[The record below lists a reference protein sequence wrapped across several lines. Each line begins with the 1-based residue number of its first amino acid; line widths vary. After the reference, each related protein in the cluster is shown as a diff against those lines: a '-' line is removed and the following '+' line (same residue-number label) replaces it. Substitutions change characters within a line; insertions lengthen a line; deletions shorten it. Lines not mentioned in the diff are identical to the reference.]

1 MHQLVTKIP
10 KPHRVLIAAT
20 SVCLAIILL
29 LPSEPASA
37 SKGSKSDSLE
47 IGKRYSLALPDNTD
61 MLDQEQAIS
70 QLPALPDEDLS
81 LNWSVLQ
88 VQKGDALSALFKKAN
103 VSQQVM
109 LDVLALGSSV
119 KTLTRI
125 FPGEQLEFG
134 LDSNGELQEL
144 RYALNHLSTLRV
156 SRQADGKFIAEE
168 LKKEVELRSQFA
180 SADIRSNFWSAGI
193 SAGLSEAQIMSLA
206 GIFGWDIDFGLDIRA
221 GDSFS
226 VLYETQFVDGEFIGN
241 GNIIA
246 AQFSNQGHLYQAV
259 RHTDGNYYK
268 PDGASMRQ
276 AFLRA
281 PVSFQYVSSNFN
293 PRRLHPVLGTV
304 RAHNG
309 VDYVAPVGT
318 PIMAAGDGRVITS
331 AYNSIN
337 GHYVFIQHANNIVT
351 KYLHLSKRLV
361 AKGDKVRQGEAIGRL
376 GSTGR
381 VTGAHLHYE
390 FLVSGVHRNPRTV
403 KLPQATPLQGKE
415 KTLFAAQA
423 QQVLAQLQTSER
435 VLLARSAETDT
446 AGATAAP

>member
-1 MHQLVTKIP
+1 MRQLVTKIP
-10 KPHRVLIAAT
+10 KQHRVLIVAT
-20 SVCLAIILL
+20 SVFLSIILL
-29 LPSEPASA
+29 LPSEQASA
-37 SKGSKSDSLE
+37 SKGSKSESLE
-47 IGKRYSLALPDNTD
+47 IGKRYSLDVPQSVEDLT
-61 MLDQEQAIS
+61 LEQAIS
-70 QLPALPDEDLS
+70 ELPALPEEDLS

-103 VSQQVM
+103 ISQQVM
-109 LDVLALGSSV
+109 LDVLALGNSV
-119 KTLTRI
+119 KTLTRL

-134 LDSNGELQEL
+134 LNENGELEEL
-144 RYALNHLSTLRV
+144 RYTLNHLTTLRV
-156 SRQADGKFIAEE
+156 SRNNDGSFIAEE

-180 SADIRSNFWSAGI
+180 SAEIRSNFWSAGI
-193 SAGLSEAQIMSLA
+193 EAGLSEAQIMSLA
-206 GIFGWDIDFGLDIRA
+206 GIFGWDIDFGLDIRG

-226 VLYETQFVDGEFIGN
+226 VLYETQYVDGEFISN
-241 GNIIA
+241 GNIVA
-246 AQFSNQGHLYQAV
+246 AQFQNQGHVYQAV

-318 PIMAAGDGRVITS
+318 PIMAAGDGRVIAS
-331 AYNSIN
+331 AYNKLN
-337 GHYVFIQHANNIVT
+337 GHYVFVQHANNIVT

-361 AKGDKVRQGEAIGRL
+361 ANGAKVRQGEAIGRL
-376 GSTGR
+376 GATGR

-403 KLPQATPLQGKE
+403 KLPQATPLQGQE
-415 KTLFAAQA
+415 KQLFSQQA
-423 QQVLAQLQTSER
+423 QQIIAQLATKER
-435 VLLARSAETDT
+435 VLLAKTATD
-446 AGATAAP
+446 ATAAP

>member
-1 MHQLVTKIP
+1 MRQLITKIP
-10 KPHRVLIAAT
+10 TQHRVLIAAT
-20 SVCLAIILL
+20 SVFLSVILL
-29 LPSEPASA
+29 FPSEQASA

-47 IGKRYSLALPDNTD
+47 IGKRYSLSIPQQDDVAE
-61 MLDQEQAIS
+61 QELAIAD
-70 QLPALPDEDLS
+70 LPALPEEDLS

-109 LDVLALGSSV
+109 LDVLALGNSV
-119 KTLTRI
+119 KTLTRL

-134 LDSNGELQEL
+134 LNAQGELQEL
-144 RYALNHLSTLRV
+144 RYALNHLTTLRV
-156 SRQADGKFIAEE
+156 SRNSEGGFMAEE

-180 SADIRSNFWSAGI
+180 NAEIRSNFWSAGI
-193 SAGLSEAQIMSLA
+193 EAGLTEAQIMSLA

-226 VLYETQFVDGEFIGN
+226 VIYETQYVDGEFISN
-241 GNIIA
+241 GNIVA

-293 PRRLHPVLGTV
+293 PKRLHPVLKTV
-304 RAHNG
+304 RPHNG

-318 PIMAAGDGRVITS
+318 PIMAAGDGRVIAS
-331 AYNSIN
+331 AYNNLN
-337 GHYVFIQHANNIVT
+337 GNYVFVQHANNIVT

-403 KLPQATPLQGKE
+403 KLPQATPLQGQE
-415 KTLFAAQA
+415 KNAFTAQA
-423 QQVLAQLQTSER
+423 EQILAQLQSSER
-435 VLLARSAETDT
+435 VLLAKTADT
-446 AGATAAP
+446 TTATAAP

>member
-1 MHQLVTKIP
+1 MRQLVKKIP
-10 KPHRVLIAAT
+10 KQHRVLIAAT
-20 SVCLAIILL
+20 TAFLAVVLL
-29 LPSEPASA
+29 LPSEQASA

-47 IGKRYSLALPDNTD
+47 IGKRYSLTIPEQQAELE
-61 MLDQEQAIS
+61 QEQA
-70 QLPALPDEDLS
+70 LANLDALPEEDS
-81 LNWSVLQ
+81 TLNWNVLQ

-109 LDVLALGSSV
+109 LDVLALGKSV

-134 LDSNGELQEL
+134 VDANGELQEL
-144 RYALNHLSTLRV
+144 RYALNHLTTLRV
-156 SRQADGKFIAEE
+156 SRDTDGKFIAEE
-168 LKKEVELRSQFA
+168 LKKDVELRSQFA
-180 SADIRSNFWSAGI
+180 SAEIRSNFWSAGI
-193 SAGLSEAQIMSLA
+193 EAGLTESQIMSLA

-226 VLYETQFVDGEFIGN
+226 VIYETQFVDGEFISN
-241 GNIIA
+241 GNIVA
-246 AQFSNQGHLYQAV
+246 AQFQNQGHLYQAV
-259 RHTDGNYYK
+259 RHSDGNYYK
-268 PDGASMRQ
+268 PDGGSMRQ

-318 PIMAAGDGRVITS
+318 PIMAAGDGRVIAS
-331 AYNSIN
+331 AYNSLN

-361 AKGDKVRQGEAIGRL
+361 NKGDKVRQGEAIGRL

-403 KLPQATPLQGKE
+403 KLPQAKPLEGNE
-415 KTLFAAQA
+415 KVAFMAQA
-423 QQVLAQLQTSER
+423 KQVLAQLETKER
-435 VLLARSAETDT
+435 VLLAKTNSAEQT
-446 AGATAAP
+446 AP